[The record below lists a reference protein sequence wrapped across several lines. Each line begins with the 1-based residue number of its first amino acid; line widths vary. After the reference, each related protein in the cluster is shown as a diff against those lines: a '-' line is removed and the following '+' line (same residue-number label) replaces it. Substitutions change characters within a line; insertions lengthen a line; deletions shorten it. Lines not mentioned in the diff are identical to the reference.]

1 MKNKFKK
8 LSLWSFA
15 LAFAIFAF
23 SYILYHYSTPA
34 GWFTIVWQHTPGKPF
49 VTMLFA
55 IWGVLFLF
63 SGVLSLLIANIFY
76 SDR

>member
-1 MKNKFKK
+1 MKNNFKK

-34 GWFTIVWQHTPGKPF
+34 GWFTLVWQHTPGKPF
-49 VTMLFA
+49 MTMLFA
-55 IWGVLFLF
+55 IWGGIVSVQRCTKSFDCKYFLF
-63 SGVLSLLIANIFY
+63 
-76 SDR
+76 